1 MAELSPDPPITVDG
15 HKHGTTALTLLPV
28 PAAKV
33 ISSVQVRM
41 HFPQGKTGRGHDTPT
56 PPFEK
61 QE

>member
-1 MAELSPDPPITVDG
+1 MAEVSPDPPITADG
-15 HKHGTTALTLLPV
+15 HKQDTTALTLLPV

-41 HFPQGKTGRGHDTPT
+41 HFPQGKTARDHDIPI